1 MKIATTI
8 PPQNLTPP
16 SSQLKNIMNFRQ
28 KYGLP
33 DMIEKKKKNIVK
45 ILDNFF
51 CENAWKKNQV
61 RADCFKY
68 ETHSVYPVST
78 EGEN

>member
-1 MKIATTI
+1 
-8 PPQNLTPP
+8 
-16 SSQLKNIMNFRQ
+16 
-28 KYGLP
+28 
-33 DMIEKKKKNIVK
+33 MIEKKKKNIVK